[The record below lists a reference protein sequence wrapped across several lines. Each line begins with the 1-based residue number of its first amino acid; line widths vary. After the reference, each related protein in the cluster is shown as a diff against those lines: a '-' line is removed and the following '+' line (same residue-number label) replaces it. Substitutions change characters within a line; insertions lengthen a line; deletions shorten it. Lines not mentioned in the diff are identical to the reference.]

1 MTDQPAP
8 DAPVVHEPA
17 RRRFVLR
24 DAGAEAELVYR
35 VDDGV
40 MTLVHT
46 GVPGPLEGRGL
57 GGQLVRAALA
67 HAVEQQWRIVPA
79 CPFARSWLTRHPAD
93 AAQVVILDAAPP
105 SS

>member
-35 VDDGV
+35 VDDRV

-46 GVPGPLEGRGL
+46 GVPGPPRDG
-57 GGQLVRAALA
+57 VSAASSSG
-67 HAVEQQWRIVPA
+67 P
-79 CPFARSWLTRHPAD
+79 RSPT
-93 AAQVVILDAAPP
+93 P
-105 SS
+105 SSSSGASCRPAPSPGAGSPATRPTRRRW